1 MRIIILN
8 SSVEIINRV
17 LSKDELFDL
26 YKKRGN
32 LVGFEYSCFEYIINL
47 FEYFFHL
54 DVNDYTIRDLIVSD
68 DSVILKIKPEDL
80 SKIRD
85 LKLNK
90 LL

>member
-32 LVGFEYSCFEYIINL
+32 LVGFEYIINL

-54 DVNDYTIRDLIVSD
+54 DVNDYTIRDLIVGD

-90 LL
+90 IL

>member
-32 LVGFEYSCFEYIINL
+32 LVGFEYIINL

-54 DVNDYTIRDLIVSD
+54 DVNDYTIRDLIVGD

-80 SKIRD
+80 SEIRD

-90 LL
+90 IL

>member
-32 LVGFEYSCFEYIINL
+32 LVGFEYIINL
-47 FEYFFHL
+47 FEYFFNL

-80 SKIRD
+80 SEIRD

-90 LL
+90 IL

>member
-8 SSVEIINRV
+8 SSVGIINKV

-32 LVGFEYSCFEYIINL
+32 LVGLEYIINL
-47 FEYFFHL
+47 FEYFFNL

-90 LL
+90 IL